1 MSLFQRLSPSPRW
14 AQWMLLVSVLG
25 ALSACQRLPRTS
37 LPRTSLPRTSLPRTS
52 LPAPIPLA
60 SKSFPVGI

>member
-1 MSLFQRLSPSPRW
+1 
-14 AQWMLLVSVLG
+14 MLLVSVLG

>member
-37 LPRTSLPRTSLPRTS
+37 LPRTSLP
-52 LPAPIPLA
+52 APIPLA